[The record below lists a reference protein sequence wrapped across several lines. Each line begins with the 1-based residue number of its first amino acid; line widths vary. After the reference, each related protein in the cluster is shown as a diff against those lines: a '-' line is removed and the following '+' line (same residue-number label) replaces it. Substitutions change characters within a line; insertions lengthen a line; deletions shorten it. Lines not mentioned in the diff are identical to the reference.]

1 MSSTIYELTNSY
13 MDLLYL
19 LEDGEMDAEA
29 LRDTMEGIEGEIEI
43 KAENYAKVM
52 TELKARSEAL
62 TNESK
67 RLAERA
73 AAINNN
79 VDRMK
84 HALEM
89 MMETTGKTKFKT
101 NLFSFNIQNNPPSV
115 DIAEN
120 ANIPEVFLIEQPPK
134 IDKKGIL
141 EALKAGKEVDGCTI
155 KQGRSLR
162 IR

>member
-84 HALEM
+84 HTLEM

-120 ANIPEVFLIEQPPK
+120 AKIPEVFLIEQPPK